1 MVVKS
6 QADRGNIRIV
16 SFRAFAFH
24 QFLDG
29 LRWTPQME
37 EHLHVLIAVQESP
50 SDSILT
56 HMAQLKL
63 IGNEVTRSIHDHSP
77 RPSDR
82 LRSLQIFQANA
93 LQLRLDSLTKEA
105 GAQLDSNGTPTCSPL
120 PTRFRLET
128 RY

>member
-1 MVVKS
+1 MRIKS
-6 QADRGNIRIV
+6 QADGGNIRIV

-63 IGNEVTRSIHDHSP
+63 LGNEVTRSIYAHSLP
-77 RPSDR
+77 SSDR
-82 LRSLQIFQANA
+82 QRSLQIFQANA

-105 GAQLDSNGTPTCSPL
+105 GAQLDSNGTSTCSPL
-120 PTRFRLET
+120 PTRLRLGT
-128 RY
+128 WY

>member
-1 MVVKS
+1 M
-6 QADRGNIRIV
+6 

-24 QFLDG
+24 QFLEG
-29 LRWTPQME
+29 LRWTPQMD

-50 SDSILT
+50 SDSILA

-63 IGNEVTRSIHDHSP
+63 IRNEVTRSIYDHSP

-93 LQLRLDSLTKEA
+93 LQLRLDSLAKEA
-105 GAQLDSNGTPTCSPL
+105 GAQLDSNGTSTCNPL
-120 PTRFRLET
+120 PTRFRLGT

>member
-1 MVVKS
+1 
-6 QADRGNIRIV
+6 
-16 SFRAFAFH
+16 
-24 QFLDG
+24 
-29 LRWTPQME
+29 ME

-63 IGNEVTRSIHDHSP
+63 IGNEVTGSIHDHSP
-77 RPSDR
+77 RPFDR

-105 GAQLDSNGTPTCSPL
+105 SAQLDSNGTPTCSPL